1 MAVLN
6 SIRKRGVFL
15 ILIIALALF
24 SFILS
29 DIINKGSSAAS
40 VQNVVATVNGTEILR
55 EDFMT
60 QVDEYQRN
68 LGPNAAASQAM
79 NLVWDRQ
86 LKSLLYDQQVK
97 ALGLTI
103 SEEQLNDQLRMTL
116 ANNPTF
122 QDENGLYS
130 DARLLEY
137 MAAIQNNARAKQ
149 QWDTFLKGVRESL
162 GQSTYA
168 TLVTS
173 GMEVSMADGEQL
185 YRFENDKI
193 DIEYLHVPYSSIADE
208 DVEVSES
215 EIKAYIREHAKDFE
229 VDPMVDLE
237 YVIFEESAS
246 NEDMEAQKGDLT
258 ALIEGFNSA
267 DDVAFYVN
275 DNSDQNFVDQWV
287 RKEGMAQI
295 LRDSLLALPEGDVY
309 GPYRD
314 GSNFKLSKVIAT
326 MQMPDSVE
334 ARHILIPV
342 GLSRAD
348 SITRSP
354 AEARAFADSLY
365 AELKKNRRKF
375 ADFVRAHSSD
385 VGSVEKGGHYDYFG
399 YNTMVAPFRDFCFE
413 GRTGDLGVVES
424 QFGVHII
431 EIEGQKEKST
441 AYKVATISREI
452 EPSEA
457 TLSLVFSE
465 SAKFE
470 EAARN
475 EGFTVAADQKG
486 LTPRPV
492 NRIGALDAN
501 IPGIGNNRSII
512 NWAFQEDVSVGDVK
526 RFNLNESYVVAQV
539 TRKSTEKAL
548 MSVAEASATVT
559 PILRKQK
566 KAQMIRQGL
575 SGTTLQEL
583 ASSQNVTVKTAS
595 ALTRATPTIAGAG
608 TEPVVVGAAFGVG
621 ALNTTELIDGETGVF
636 KVRVL
641 SEQPAVAL
649 ENYSSYVNQIKSGLL
664 VNAINTRIFNALKA
678 IADIEDNRADFY

>member
-168 TLVTS
+168 TLVAS

-193 DIEYLHVPYSSIADE
+193 DIEYFHVPYSSIADE
-208 DVEVSES
+208 DVTVSES
-215 EIKAYIREHAKDFE
+215 EIKTYIREHAQDFE
-229 VDPMVDLE
+229 VDPLVDLE

-246 NEDMEAQKGDLT
+246 NEDMEAQKEDLT
-258 ALIEGFNSA
+258 ALIDGFNAA

-314 GSNFKLSKVIAT
+314 GSNFKLSKVVAT

-354 AEARAFADSLY
+354 QEARAFADSLY

-375 ADFVRAHSSD
+375 AAFVRAHSSD
-385 VGSVEKGGHYDYFG
+385 LGSIEKGGHYDYFG

-475 EGFTVAADQKG
+475 EGFSVAADQKG

-512 NWAFQEDVSVGDVK
+512 NWAFQGDVAVGDVK

-566 KAQMIRQGL
+566 KAQIIRQGL

-641 SEQPAVAL
+641 SEQPAVDL

>member
-168 TLVTS
+168 TLVAS

-208 DVEVSES
+208 DVTVSES
-215 EIKAYIREHAKDFE
+215 EIKTYIREHAQDFE

-246 NEDMEAQKGDLT
+246 NEDMEAQKEDLT
-258 ALIEGFNSA
+258 ALIDGFNTA

-314 GSNFKLSKVIAT
+314 GSNFKLSKVVAT

-354 AEARAFADSLY
+354 AEALAFADSLY

-385 VGSVEKGGHYDYFG
+385 LGSVEKGGHYDYFG

-475 EGFTVAADQKG
+475 EGFSVAADQKG

-512 NWAFQEDVSVGDVK
+512 NWAFQGDVAVGDVK

-641 SEQPAVAL
+641 SEQPAVDL

>member
-149 QWDTFLKGVRESL
+149 QWDAFLKGVRESL

-168 TLVTS
+168 TLVAS

-208 DVEVSES
+208 DVTVSES
-215 EIKAYIREHAKDFE
+215 EIKTYIREHAQDFE
-229 VDPMVDLE
+229 VDPLVDLE

-246 NEDMEAQKGDLT
+246 NEDMEAQKEDLT
-258 ALIEGFNSA
+258 ALIDGFNAA

-314 GSNFKLSKVIAT
+314 GSNFKLSKVVAT

-354 AEARAFADSLY
+354 AEALAFADSLY

-385 VGSVEKGGHYDYFG
+385 LGSVEKGGHYDYFG

-475 EGFTVAADQKG
+475 EGFSVAADQKG

-512 NWAFQEDVSVGDVK
+512 NWAFQGDVAVGDVK

-566 KAQMIRQGL
+566 KAQIIRQGL

-641 SEQPAVAL
+641 SEQPAVDL

>member
-168 TLVTS
+168 TLVAS

-208 DVEVSES
+208 DVTVSES
-215 EIKAYIREHAKDFE
+215 EIKTYIREHAQDFE

-246 NEDMEAQKGDLT
+246 NEDMEAQKEDLT
-258 ALIEGFNSA
+258 ALIDGFNAA

-314 GSNFKLSKVIAT
+314 GSNFKLSKVVAT

-354 AEARAFADSLY
+354 AEALAFADSLY

-385 VGSVEKGGHYDYFG
+385 VSSVEKGGHYDYFG

-470 EAARN
+470 ESARN
-475 EGFTVAADQKG
+475 EGFSVAADQKG

-512 NWAFQEDVSVGDVK
+512 NWAFQGDVAVGDVK

-566 KAQMIRQGL
+566 KAQIIRQGL

-641 SEQPAVAL
+641 SEQPAVDL

>member
-168 TLVTS
+168 TLVAS
-173 GMEVSMADGEQL
+173 GMEVSMADGAQL

-208 DVEVSES
+208 DVTVSES
-215 EIKAYIREHAKDFE
+215 EIKTYIREHAQDFE

-246 NEDMEAQKGDLT
+246 NEDMEAQKEDLT
-258 ALIEGFNSA
+258 ALIDGFNAA

-314 GSNFKLSKVIAT
+314 GSNFKLSKVVAT

-354 AEARAFADSLY
+354 AEALAFADSLY

-385 VGSVEKGGHYDYFG
+385 LGSVEKGGHYDYFG

-470 EAARN
+470 EASRN
-475 EGFTVAADQKG
+475 EGFSVAADQKG

-512 NWAFQEDVSVGDVK
+512 NWAFQGDVAVGDVK

-566 KAQMIRQGL
+566 KAQIIRQGL

-641 SEQPAVAL
+641 SEQPAVDL

>member
-29 DIINKGSSAAS
+29 DIINKGGSAAS

-60 QVDEYQRN
+60 QVDQYQRN
-68 LGPNAAASQAM
+68 LGPNASSSQAM

-86 LKSLLYDQQVK
+86 LKALLYDQQVK

-103 SEEQLNDQLRMTL
+103 SEEQLNDQLRMSL

-122 QDENGLYS
+122 QDENGMYS
-130 DARLLEY
+130 DARLIEY

-149 QWDTFLKGVRESL
+149 QWDTYLKGVRESL

-168 TLVTS
+168 SLITS

-193 DIEYLHVPYSSIADE
+193 DIEYLYVPYSSIDDE
-208 DVEVSES
+208 EVDVSES
-215 EIKAYIREHAKDFE
+215 EIRNYIKANAKDFE

-246 NEDMEAQKGDLT
+246 NEDIAAQSEELSE
-258 ALIEGFNSA
+258 LIDSFDSA
-267 DDVAFYVN
+267 EDVEFFVN
-275 DNSDQNFVDQWV
+275 DNSDENFNDQWL
-287 RKEGMAQI
+287 RRDAMAQI
-295 LRDSLLALPEGDVY
+295 LRDSLLTLPQGSVY

-314 GSNFKLSKVIAT
+314 GGNFKLSKVVAN
-326 MQMPDSVE
+326 MQMADSVE

-342 GLSRAD
+342 GLSRVD

-354 AEARAFADSLY
+354 VEARAFADSLY
-365 AELKKNRRKF
+365 GVLKRNRRKF
-375 ADFVRAHSSD
+375 TKFVSDYSSD
-385 VGSVEKGGHYDYFG
+385 LGSVENGGHYDYFG

-413 GRTGDLGVVES
+413 GKTGDLGVVES

-431 EIEGQKEKST
+431 EIEGQKNKSK
-441 AYKVATISREI
+441 AYKVATITREI
-452 EPSEA
+452 EPSEE

-470 EAARN
+470 EAARS
-475 EGFTVAADQKG
+475 EGFDQAADEKG

-492 NRIGALDAN
+492 NRIGALDAS

-512 NWAFQEDVSVGDVK
+512 NWAFQEDVSVGDLK
-526 RFNLNESYVVAQV
+526 RFSLNGSYVVARV
-539 TRKSTEKAL
+539 TRKSTEKSL

-559 PILRKQK
+559 PILRNQK
-566 KAQMIRQGL
+566 KAEQIRQGL
-575 SGTTLQEL
+575 SGSTLQEL
-583 ASSQNVTVKTAS
+583 ATSQNTTVKTAS

-608 TEPVVVGAAFGVG
+608 TEPAVVGAAFGVG

-641 SEQPAVAL
+641 EEQPAVDL
-649 ENYSSYVNQIKSGLL
+649 GNYASYVNQIKSGIA
-664 VNAINTRIFNALKA
+664 VTAINTRIFNALKD
-678 IADIEDNRADFY
+678 IADIEDNRAEFY

>member
-1 MAVLN
+1 M
-6 SIRKRGVFL
+6 
-15 ILIIALALF
+15 
-24 SFILS
+24 
-29 DIINKGSSAAS
+29 
-40 VQNVVATVNGTEILR
+40 
-55 EDFMT
+55 
-60 QVDEYQRN
+60 
-68 LGPNAAASQAM
+68 
-79 NLVWDRQ
+79 
-86 LKSLLYDQQVK
+86 LYDQQVK

-193 DIEYLHVPYSSIADE
+193 DIEYLHVPYSTIEDE
-208 DVEVSES
+208 AVEVSES

-246 NEDMEAQKGDLT
+246 NEDIATQKDDLS

-267 DDVAFYVN
+267 EDVAFYVN

-295 LRDSLLALPEGDVY
+295 LRDSLLSLPEGTVY

-314 GSNFKLSKVIAT
+314 GGNFKLSKVVAT

-354 AEARAFADSLY
+354 LEARAFADSLY
-365 AELKKNRRKF
+365 GELKKNRRKF
-375 ADFVRAHSSD
+375 ADFVSAHSSD
-385 VGSVEKGGHYDYFG
+385 LGSIENGGHYDYFG

-512 NWAFQEDVSVGDVK
+512 NWAFEENVSVGDVK

-621 ALNTTELIDGETGVF
+621 VNGTTELINGETGVF

-641 SEQPAVAL
+641 SAQPAVAL
-649 ENYSSYVNQIKSGLL
+649 ENYSSYVNQIKSGLV

>member
-1 MAVLN
+1 
-6 SIRKRGVFL
+6 
-15 ILIIALALF
+15 
-24 SFILS
+24 
-29 DIINKGSSAAS
+29 
-40 VQNVVATVNGTEILR
+40 
-55 EDFMT
+55 MT

-168 TLVTS
+168 TLVAS

-208 DVEVSES
+208 DVTVSES
-215 EIKAYIREHAKDFE
+215 EIKTYIREHAQDFE
-229 VDPMVDLE
+229 VDPLVDLE

-246 NEDMEAQKGDLT
+246 NEDMEAQKEDLT
-258 ALIEGFNSA
+258 ALIDGFNAA

-314 GSNFKLSKVIAT
+314 GSNFKLSKVVAT

-354 AEARAFADSLY
+354 AEALAFADSLY

-385 VGSVEKGGHYDYFG
+385 LGSVEKGGHYDYFG

-475 EGFTVAADQKG
+475 EGFSVAADQKG

-512 NWAFQEDVSVGDVK
+512 NWAFQGDVAVGDVK

-566 KAQMIRQGL
+566 KAQIIRQGL

-641 SEQPAVAL
+641 SEQPAVDL

>member
-55 EDFMT
+55 EEFMT

-68 LGPNAAASQAM
+68 LGPNAAPSQAM

-86 LKSLLYDQQVK
+86 LKAVLYDQQVK
-97 ALGLTI
+97 ALGVTI

-122 QDENGLYS
+122 QDENGVYS

-137 MAAIQNNARAKQ
+137 MSAIQNNAQARQ

-168 TLVTS
+168 NLVAS
-173 GMEVSMADGEQL
+173 GMEVTMADGEQL

-193 DIEYLHVPYSSIADE
+193 DIEYMQVPYSSIPDE
-208 DVEVSES
+208 DVVVSEN
-215 EIKAYIREHAKDFE
+215 EIKAYIKENAKDFE
-229 VDPMVDLE
+229 VEPMVDLE

-246 NEDMEAQKGDLT
+246 QQDIDVQKEDMS
-258 ALIEGFNSA
+258 ALIEEFETA
-267 DDVAFYVN
+267 EDVAFFVN
-275 DNSDQNFVDQWV
+275 DNSDENFTDQWV
-287 RKEGMAQI
+287 RKDAMAQI
-295 LRDSLLALPEGDVY
+295 LRDSLLALPQGSVY

-314 GSNFKLSKVIAT
+314 GGNFKLSQVVAT

-354 AEARAFADSLY
+354 IEARAFADSLY
-365 AELKKNRRKF
+365 GVLKKNRRKF
-375 ADFVRAHSSD
+375 TSFVEAYSSD
-385 VGSVEKGGHYDYFG
+385 AGSVEKGGHYDYFG

-431 EIEGQKEKST
+431 EIEGQKNKST
-441 AYKVATISREI
+441 AYKIATIAREI

-470 EAARN
+470 EAARS
-475 EGFTVAADQKG
+475 EGFAVAADQKG

-492 NRIGALDAN
+492 NRIGELDAN

-526 RFNLNESYVVAQV
+526 RFSLNESYVVALV

-566 KAQMIRQGL
+566 KAQIIRQGL
-575 SGTTLQEL
+575 SGSTLQEL
-583 ASSQNVTVKTAS
+583 ATSQNVTVKTAS

-621 ALNTTELIDGETGVF
+621 AQGTTELIDGETGVF

-641 SEQPAVAL
+641 SEQPAIDL
-649 ENYSSYVNQIKSGLL
+649 DNYASYVNQIKSGLA
-664 VNAINTRIFNALKA
+664 VNAINTRIFNALKD

>member
-168 TLVTS
+168 TLVAS

-208 DVEVSES
+208 DVTVSES
-215 EIKAYIREHAKDFE
+215 EIKTYIREHAQDFE
-229 VDPMVDLE
+229 VDPLVDLE

-246 NEDMEAQKGDLT
+246 NEDMEAQKEDLT
-258 ALIEGFNSA
+258 ALIDGFNAA

-314 GSNFKLSKVIAT
+314 GSNFKLSKVVAT

-354 AEARAFADSLY
+354 AEALAFADSLY

-385 VGSVEKGGHYDYFG
+385 LGSVEKGGHYDYFG

-475 EGFTVAADQKG
+475 EGFSVAADQKG

-512 NWAFQEDVSVGDVK
+512 NWAFQGDVAVGDVK

-566 KAQMIRQGL
+566 KAQIIRQGL

-641 SEQPAVAL
+641 SEQPAVDL

>member
-314 GSNFKLSKVIAT
+314 GSNFKLSKVVAT

-385 VGSVEKGGHYDYFG
+385 LGSVEKGGHYDYFG

>member
-193 DIEYLHVPYSSIADE
+193 DIEYLHVPYSTIEDE
-208 DVEVSES
+208 AVEVSES

-246 NEDMEAQKGDLT
+246 NEDIATQKDDLS

-267 DDVAFYVN
+267 EDVAFYVN

-295 LRDSLLALPEGDVY
+295 LRDSLLSLPEGTVY

-314 GSNFKLSKVIAT
+314 GGNFKLSKVVAT

-354 AEARAFADSLY
+354 LEARAFADSLY
-365 AELKKNRRKF
+365 GELKKNRRKF
-375 ADFVRAHSSD
+375 ADFVSPHSSD
-385 VGSVEKGGHYDYFG
+385 LGSIENGGHYDYFG

-512 NWAFQEDVSVGDVK
+512 NWAFEENVSVGDVK

-559 PILRKQK
+559 QILRKQK

-621 ALNTTELIDGETGVF
+621 VNGTTELIDGETGVF

-641 SEQPAVAL
+641 AEQPAVAL
-649 ENYSSYVNQIKSGLL
+649 ENYSSYVNQIKSGLV

-678 IADIEDNRADFY
+678 IADIEDNRGDFY

>member
-40 VQNVVATVNGTEILR
+40 VQNVVATVNGTDILR
-55 EDFMT
+55 EEFMT

-68 LGPNAAASQAM
+68 LGPNAAPSQAM

-86 LKSLLYDQQVK
+86 LKALLYDQQVK
-97 ALGLTI
+97 ALGVTI

-122 QDENGLYS
+122 QDENGVYS

-137 MAAIQNNARAKQ
+137 MSAIQNNAQARQ

-168 TLVTS
+168 NLVAS
-173 GMEVSMADGEQL
+173 GMEVTMADGEQL

-193 DIEYLHVPYSSIADE
+193 DIEYMQVPYSSIPDE
-208 DVEVSES
+208 DVVVSEN
-215 EIKAYIREHAKDFE
+215 EIKAYIKENAKDFE
-229 VDPMVDLE
+229 VEPMVDLE

-246 NEDMEAQKGDLT
+246 QQDIDVQKEDMS
-258 ALIEGFNSA
+258 ALIEEFETA
-267 DDVAFYVN
+267 EDVAFFVN
-275 DNSDQNFVDQWV
+275 DNSDENFTDQWV
-287 RKEGMAQI
+287 RKDAMAQI
-295 LRDSLLALPEGDVY
+295 LRDSLLALPQGSVY

-314 GSNFKLSKVIAT
+314 GGNFKLSQVVAT

-354 AEARAFADSLY
+354 IEARAFADSLY
-365 AELKKNRRKF
+365 GVLKKNRRKF
-375 ADFVRAHSSD
+375 TSFVEAYSSD
-385 VGSVEKGGHYDYFG
+385 AGSVEKGGHYDYFG

-431 EIEGQKEKST
+431 EIEGQKNKST
-441 AYKVATISREI
+441 AYKIATIAREI

-470 EAARN
+470 EAARS
-475 EGFTVAADQKG
+475 EGFAVAADQKG

-492 NRIGALDAN
+492 NRIGELDAN

-526 RFNLNESYVVAQV
+526 RFSLNESYVVALV

-566 KAQMIRQGL
+566 KAQIIRQGL
-575 SGTTLQEL
+575 SGSTLQEL
-583 ASSQNVTVKTAS
+583 ATSQNVTVKTAS

-621 ALNTTELIDGETGVF
+621 AQGTTELIDGETGVF

-641 SEQPAVAL
+641 SEQPAIDL
-649 ENYSSYVNQIKSGLL
+649 DNYSSYVNQIKSGLA
-664 VNAINTRIFNALKA
+664 VNAINTRIFNALKD

>member
-168 TLVTS
+168 TLVAS

-208 DVEVSES
+208 DVTVSES
-215 EIKAYIREHAKDFE
+215 EIKTYIREHAQDFE

-246 NEDMEAQKGDLT
+246 NEDMEAQKEDLT
-258 ALIEGFNSA
+258 ALIDGFNAA

-314 GSNFKLSKVIAT
+314 GSNFKLSKVVAT

-354 AEARAFADSLY
+354 AEALAFADSLY

-385 VGSVEKGGHYDYFG
+385 LGSVEKGGHYDYFG

-475 EGFTVAADQKG
+475 EGFSVAADQKG

-512 NWAFQEDVSVGDVK
+512 NWAFQGDVAVGDVK

-566 KAQMIRQGL
+566 KAQIIRQGL

-636 KVRVL
+636 KVRLL
-641 SEQPAVAL
+641 SEQPAVDL

>member
-168 TLVTS
+168 TLVAS

-193 DIEYLHVPYSSIADE
+193 DIEYFHVPYSSIADE
-208 DVEVSES
+208 DVTVSES
-215 EIKAYIREHAKDFE
+215 EIKTYIREHAQDFE
-229 VDPMVDLE
+229 VDPLVDLE

-246 NEDMEAQKGDLT
+246 NEDMEAQKEDLT
-258 ALIEGFNSA
+258 ALIDGFNAA

-314 GSNFKLSKVIAT
+314 GSNFKLSKVVAT

-354 AEARAFADSLY
+354 QEARAFADSLY

-385 VGSVEKGGHYDYFG
+385 LGSVEKGGHYDYFG

-475 EGFTVAADQKG
+475 EGFSVAADQKG

-512 NWAFQEDVSVGDVK
+512 NWAFQGDVAVGDVK

-566 KAQMIRQGL
+566 KAQIIRQGL

-641 SEQPAVAL
+641 SEQPAVDL

>member
-24 SFILS
+24 SFSLS

-55 EDFMT
+55 EEFMT
-60 QVDEYQRN
+60 QVDQYQRN
-68 LGPNAAASQAM
+68 LGPNAAPSQAM

-86 LKSLLYDQQVK
+86 LKALLYDQQVK
-97 ALGLTI
+97 ALGVTI

-122 QDENGLYS
+122 QDENGVYS

-137 MAAIQNNARAKQ
+137 MSAIQNNAQARQ

-168 TLVTS
+168 NLVAS
-173 GMEVSMADGEQL
+173 GMEVTMADGEQL

-193 DIEYLHVPYSSIADE
+193 DIEYMQVPYSSIPDE
-208 DVEVSES
+208 DVVVSEN
-215 EIKAYIREHAKDFE
+215 EIKAYIKENAKDFE
-229 VDPMVDLE
+229 VEPMVDLE

-246 NEDMEAQKGDLT
+246 QQDIAVQKEDMS
-258 ALIEGFNSA
+258 ALIEEFETA
-267 DDVAFYVN
+267 EDVAFFVN
-275 DNSDQNFVDQWV
+275 DNSDENFTDQWV
-287 RKEGMAQI
+287 RKDAMAQI
-295 LRDSLLALPEGDVY
+295 LRDSLLALPQGSVY

-314 GSNFKLSKVIAT
+314 GGNFKLSQVVAT

-354 AEARAFADSLY
+354 IEARAFADSLY
-365 AELKKNRRKF
+365 AVLKKNRRKF
-375 ADFVRAHSSD
+375 TAFVEAYSSD
-385 VGSVEKGGHYDYFG
+385 AGSVEKGGHYDYFG

-431 EIEGQKEKST
+431 EIEGQKNKST
-441 AYKVATISREI
+441 AYKIATIAREI

-470 EAARN
+470 EAARS
-475 EGFTVAADQKG
+475 EGFAVAADQKG

-492 NRIGALDAN
+492 NRIGELDAN

-526 RFNLNESYVVAQV
+526 RFSLNESYVVALV

-566 KAQMIRQGL
+566 KAQIIRQGL
-575 SGTTLQEL
+575 SGSTLQEL
-583 ASSQNVTVKTAS
+583 ATSQNVTVKTAS

-621 ALNTTELIDGETGVF
+621 AQGTTQLIDGETGVF

-641 SEQPAVAL
+641 SEQPAIDL
-649 ENYSSYVNQIKSGLL
+649 DNYSSYVNQIKSGLA
-664 VNAINTRIFNALKA
+664 VNAINTRIFNALKD

>member
-149 QWDTFLKGVRESL
+149 QWDAFLKGVRESL

-168 TLVTS
+168 TLVAS

-193 DIEYLHVPYSSIADE
+193 DIEYFHVPYSSIADE
-208 DVEVSES
+208 DVTVSES
-215 EIKAYIREHAKDFE
+215 EIKTYIREHAQDFE

-246 NEDMEAQKGDLT
+246 NEDMEAQKEDLT
-258 ALIEGFNSA
+258 ALIDGFNAA

-314 GSNFKLSKVIAT
+314 GSNFKLSKVVAT

-354 AEARAFADSLY
+354 AEALAFADSLY

-385 VGSVEKGGHYDYFG
+385 LGSVEKGGHYDYFG

-475 EGFTVAADQKG
+475 EGFSVAADQKG

-512 NWAFQEDVSVGDVK
+512 NWAFQGDVAVGDVK

-566 KAQMIRQGL
+566 KAQIIRQGL

-641 SEQPAVAL
+641 SEQPAVDL

>member
-29 DIINKGSSAAS
+29 DIINKGGSAAS

-60 QVDEYQRN
+60 QVDQYQRN
-68 LGPNAAASQAM
+68 LGPNASPSQAM

-86 LKSLLYDQQVK
+86 LKALLYDQQVK

-103 SEEQLNDQLRMTL
+103 SEEQLNDQLRMSL

-122 QDENGLYS
+122 QDENGMYS
-130 DARLLEY
+130 DARLIEY

-149 QWDTFLKGVRESL
+149 QWDTYLKGVRESL

-168 TLVTS
+168 SLITS

-193 DIEYLHVPYSSIADE
+193 DIEYLYVPYSSIDDE
-208 DVEVSES
+208 EVDVSES
-215 EIKAYIREHAKDFE
+215 EIRNYIKANAKDFE

-246 NEDMEAQKGDLT
+246 KEDIAAQSEELSE
-258 ALIEGFNSA
+258 LIDSFDSA
-267 DDVAFYVN
+267 EDVEFFVN
-275 DNSDQNFVDQWV
+275 DNSDENFNDQWL
-287 RKEGMAQI
+287 RRDAMAQI
-295 LRDSLLALPEGDVY
+295 LRDSLLTLPQGSVY

-314 GSNFKLSKVIAT
+314 GGNFKLSKVVAN
-326 MQMPDSVE
+326 MQMADSVE

-342 GLSRAD
+342 GLSRVD

-365 AELKKNRRKF
+365 GVLKRNRRKF
-375 ADFVRAHSSD
+375 TKFVSDYSSD
-385 VGSVEKGGHYDYFG
+385 LGSVENGGHYDYFG

-413 GRTGDLGVVES
+413 GKTGDLGVVES

-431 EIEGQKEKST
+431 EIEGQKNKSK
-441 AYKVATISREI
+441 AYKVATITREI
-452 EPSEA
+452 EPSEE

-470 EAARN
+470 EAARS
-475 EGFTVAADQKG
+475 EGFDQAADEKG

-492 NRIGALDAN
+492 NRIGALDAS

-512 NWAFQEDVSVGDVK
+512 NWAFQEDVSVGDLK
-526 RFNLNESYVVAQV
+526 RFSLNGSYVVARV
-539 TRKSTEKAL
+539 TRKSTEKSL

-559 PILRKQK
+559 PILRNQK
-566 KAQMIRQGL
+566 KAEQIRQGL
-575 SGTTLQEL
+575 SGSTLQEL
-583 ASSQNVTVKTAS
+583 ATSQNTTVKTAS

-608 TEPVVVGAAFGVG
+608 TEPAVVGAAFGVG

-641 SEQPAVAL
+641 EEQPAVDL
-649 ENYSSYVNQIKSGLL
+649 GNYASYVNQIKSGIA
-664 VNAINTRIFNALKA
+664 VTAINTRIFNALKD
-678 IADIEDNRADFY
+678 IADIEDNRAEFY

>member
-168 TLVTS
+168 TLVAS
-173 GMEVSMADGEQL
+173 GMEVSMADGAQL

-208 DVEVSES
+208 DVTVSES
-215 EIKAYIREHAKDFE
+215 EIKTYIREHAQDFE

-246 NEDMEAQKGDLT
+246 NEDMEAQKEDLT
-258 ALIEGFNSA
+258 ALIDGFNTA

-314 GSNFKLSKVIAT
+314 GSNFKLSKVVAT

-354 AEARAFADSLY
+354 AEALAFADSLY

-385 VGSVEKGGHYDYFG
+385 LGSVEKGGHYDYFG

-475 EGFTVAADQKG
+475 EGFSVAADQKG

-512 NWAFQEDVSVGDVK
+512 NWAFQGDVAVGDVK

-641 SEQPAVAL
+641 SEQPAVDL

>member
-215 EIKAYIREHAKDFE
+215 EIKAYIRDHAKDFE

>member
-55 EDFMT
+55 EEFMT

-79 NLVWDRQ
+79 NLVWDRE
-86 LKSLLYDQQVK
+86 LKALLFDQQVK

-122 QDENGLYS
+122 QDENGMYS
-130 DARLLEY
+130 DARLIEY
-137 MAAIQNNARAKQ
+137 MSAIQNNARAKQ

-168 TLVTS
+168 TLVAS

-193 DIEYLHVPYSSIADE
+193 DIEYLHVPYSSIPDE
-208 DVEVSES
+208 EIEVSEG
-215 EIKAYIREHAKDFE
+215 EIKAYIRENAKDFE
-229 VDPMVDLE
+229 VEPMVDLE

-246 NEDMEAQKGDLT
+246 NEDIAAVKEKMSVLV
-258 ALIEGFNSA
+258 EGFETT

-275 DNSDQNFVDQWV
+275 DNSDQNFADQWV
-287 RKEGMAQI
+287 RQDAMAQI
-295 LRDSLLALPEGDVY
+295 LRDSLLSLPEGTVY

-314 GSNFKLSKVIAT
+314 GVNFKLSKVVGT

-354 AEARAFADSLY
+354 LEARAFADSLY

-375 ADFVRAHSSD
+375 ADYVSAYSSD
-385 VGSVEKGGHYDYFG
+385 MGSVEKGGHYDYFG

-431 EIEGQKEKST
+431 EIEGQKDKST
-441 AYKVATISREI
+441 AYKVATIAREI

-470 EAARN
+470 EAARS
-475 EGFTVAADQKG
+475 EGFTASADQKG

-492 NRIGALDAN
+492 NRIGVLDAN

-512 NWAFQEDVSVGDVK
+512 NWAFQDEVSIGDVK

-566 KAQMIRQGL
+566 KAAQIRQGL
-575 SGTTLQEL
+575 SGNTLQEL

-595 ALTRATPTIAGAG
+595 ALTRSTPTIAGAG

-621 ALNTTELIDGETGVF
+621 VNGTTELINGETGVF

-641 SEQPAVAL
+641 SAQPAVAL
-649 ENYSSYVNQIKSGLL
+649 ENYSSYVNQIKAGLA

>member
-168 TLVTS
+168 TLVAS

-193 DIEYLHVPYSSIADE
+193 DIEYFHVPYSSIADE
-208 DVEVSES
+208 DVTVSES
-215 EIKAYIREHAKDFE
+215 EIKTYIREHAQDFE

-246 NEDMEAQKGDLT
+246 NEDMEAQKEDLT
-258 ALIEGFNSA
+258 ALIDGFNAA

-314 GSNFKLSKVIAT
+314 GSNFKLSKVVAT

-354 AEARAFADSLY
+354 AEALAFADSLY

-375 ADFVRAHSSD
+375 AAFVRAHSSD
-385 VGSVEKGGHYDYFG
+385 LGSIEKGGHYDYFG

-475 EGFTVAADQKG
+475 EGFSVAADQKG

-512 NWAFQEDVSVGDVK
+512 NWAFQGDVAVGDVK

-566 KAQMIRQGL
+566 KAQIIRQGL

-641 SEQPAVAL
+641 SEQPAVDL

>member
-168 TLVTS
+168 TLVAS

-208 DVEVSES
+208 DVTVSES
-215 EIKAYIREHAKDFE
+215 EIKTYIREHAQDFE

-246 NEDMEAQKGDLT
+246 NEDMEAQKEDLT
-258 ALIEGFNSA
+258 ALIDGFNAA

-314 GSNFKLSKVIAT
+314 GSNFKMSKVVAT

-354 AEARAFADSLY
+354 AEALAFADSLY

-385 VGSVEKGGHYDYFG
+385 LGSVEKGGHYDYFG

-475 EGFTVAADQKG
+475 EGFSVAADQKG

-512 NWAFQEDVSVGDVK
+512 NWAFQGDVAVGDVK

-566 KAQMIRQGL
+566 KAQIIRQGL

-641 SEQPAVAL
+641 SEQPAVDL

>member
-149 QWDTFLKGVRESL
+149 QWDAFLKGVRESL

-168 TLVTS
+168 TLVAS

-208 DVEVSES
+208 DVTVSES
-215 EIKAYIREHAKDFE
+215 EIKTYIREHAQDFE

-246 NEDMEAQKGDLT
+246 NEDMEAQKEDLT
-258 ALIEGFNSA
+258 ALIDGFNAA

-314 GSNFKLSKVIAT
+314 GSNFKLSKVVAT

-354 AEARAFADSLY
+354 AEALAFADSLY

-385 VGSVEKGGHYDYFG
+385 LGSVEKGGHYDYFG

-475 EGFTVAADQKG
+475 EGFSVAADQKG

-512 NWAFQEDVSVGDVK
+512 NWAFQGDVAVGDVK

-566 KAQMIRQGL
+566 KAQIIRQGL

-641 SEQPAVAL
+641 SEQPAVDL

>member
-168 TLVTS
+168 TLVAS

-193 DIEYLHVPYSSIADE
+193 DIEYLHVPYSSIVDE

-267 DDVAFYVN
+267 DDVGFYVN

-314 GSNFKLSKVIAT
+314 GGNFKLSKVVAT

-365 AELKKNRRKF
+365 AELKKSRRKF

-385 VGSVEKGGHYDYFG
+385 VGSVDKGGHYDYFG

>member
-29 DIINKGSSAAS
+29 DIINKGGSAAS

-60 QVDEYQRN
+60 QVDQYQRN
-68 LGPNAAASQAM
+68 LGPNASSSQAM

-86 LKSLLYDQQVK
+86 LKALLYDQQVK

-103 SEEQLNDQLRMTL
+103 SEEQLNDQLRMSL

-122 QDENGLYS
+122 QDENGMYS
-130 DARLLEY
+130 DARLIEY

-149 QWDTFLKGVRESL
+149 QWDTYLKGVRESL

-168 TLVTS
+168 SLITS

-193 DIEYLHVPYSSIADE
+193 DIEYLYVPYSSIDDE
-208 DVEVSES
+208 EVDVSES
-215 EIKAYIREHAKDFE
+215 EIRNYIKANAKDFE

-246 NEDMEAQKGDLT
+246 NEDIAAQSEELSE
-258 ALIEGFNSA
+258 LIDSFDSA
-267 DDVAFYVN
+267 EDVEFFVN
-275 DNSDQNFVDQWV
+275 DNSDENFNDQWL
-287 RKEGMAQI
+287 RRDAMAQI
-295 LRDSLLALPEGDVY
+295 LRDSLLTLPQGSVY

-314 GSNFKLSKVIAT
+314 GGNFKLSKVVAN
-326 MQMPDSVE
+326 MQMADSVE

-342 GLSRAD
+342 GLSRVD

-365 AELKKNRRKF
+365 GVLKRNRRKF
-375 ADFVRAHSSD
+375 TKFVSDYSSD
-385 VGSVEKGGHYDYFG
+385 LGSVENGGHYDYFG

-413 GRTGDLGVVES
+413 GKTGDLGVVES

-431 EIEGQKEKST
+431 EIEGQKNKSK
-441 AYKVATISREI
+441 AYKVATITREI
-452 EPSEA
+452 EPSEE

-470 EAARN
+470 EAARS
-475 EGFTVAADQKG
+475 EGFDQAADEKG

-492 NRIGALDAN
+492 NRIGALDAS

-512 NWAFQEDVSVGDVK
+512 NWAFQEDVSVGDLK
-526 RFNLNESYVVAQV
+526 RFSLNGSYVVARV
-539 TRKSTEKAL
+539 TRKSTEKSL

-559 PILRKQK
+559 PILRNQK
-566 KAQMIRQGL
+566 KAEQIRQGL
-575 SGTTLQEL
+575 SGSTLQEL
-583 ASSQNVTVKTAS
+583 ATSQNTTVKTAS

-608 TEPVVVGAAFGVG
+608 TEPAVVGAALG
-621 ALNTTELIDGETGVF
+621 
-636 KVRVL
+636 
-641 SEQPAVAL
+641 
-649 ENYSSYVNQIKSGLL
+649 
-664 VNAINTRIFNALKA
+664 
-678 IADIEDNRADFY
+678 

>member
-6 SIRKRGVFL
+6 SSRKRGVFL

-168 TLVTS
+168 TLVAS

-208 DVEVSES
+208 DVTVSES
-215 EIKAYIREHAKDFE
+215 EIKTYIREHAQDFE

-246 NEDMEAQKGDLT
+246 NEDMEAQKEDLT
-258 ALIEGFNSA
+258 ALIDGFNAA

-314 GSNFKLSKVIAT
+314 GSNFKLSKVVAT

-354 AEARAFADSLY
+354 AEALAFADSLY

-385 VGSVEKGGHYDYFG
+385 LGSVEKGGHYDYFG

-475 EGFTVAADQKG
+475 EGFSVAADQKG

-512 NWAFQEDVSVGDVK
+512 NWAFQGDVAVGDVK

-566 KAQMIRQGL
+566 KAQIIRQGL

-641 SEQPAVAL
+641 SEQPAVDL

>member
-29 DIINKGSSAAS
+29 DIINKGGSAAS

-60 QVDEYQRN
+60 QVDQYQRN
-68 LGPNAAASQAM
+68 LGPNASASQAM

-86 LKSLLYDQQVK
+86 LKALLYDQQVK
-97 ALGLTI
+97 ALGLAI
-103 SEEQLNDQLRMTL
+103 SEEQLNDQLRMSL

-122 QDENGLYS
+122 QDENGMYS
-130 DARLLEY
+130 DARLIEY

-149 QWDTFLKGVRESL
+149 QWDTYLKGVRESL

-168 TLVTS
+168 SLVTS

-193 DIEYLHVPYSSIADE
+193 DIEYLYVPYSSIDDE
-208 DVEVSES
+208 EVEVSES
-215 EIKAYIREHAKDFE
+215 EIRNYIKANSKDFE

-246 NEDMEAQKGDLT
+246 NEDIAAQNKELSDL
-258 ALIEGFNSA
+258 IDSFDSA
-267 DDVAFYVN
+267 EDVEFFVN
-275 DNSDQNFVDQWV
+275 DNSDENYNDQWL
-287 RKEGMAQI
+287 RRDAMAQI
-295 LRDSLLALPEGDVY
+295 LRDSLLTLPQGLVY

-314 GSNFKLSKVIAT
+314 GGNFKLSKVVAN

-342 GLSRAD
+342 GLSRVD

-365 AELKKNRRKF
+365 GVLKRNRRKF
-375 ADFVRAHSSD
+375 TKFVSDYSSD
-385 VGSVEKGGHYDYFG
+385 LGSIENGGHYDYFG

-413 GRTGDLGVVES
+413 GKTGDLGVVES

-431 EIEGQKEKST
+431 EIEGQKNKSK

-452 EPSEA
+452 EPSEE

-470 EAARN
+470 EAARS
-475 EGFTVAADQKG
+475 EGFDQAADEKG

-492 NRIGALDAN
+492 NRIGALDAS

-512 NWAFQEDVSVGDVK
+512 NWAFQEDVSVGDLK
-526 RFNLNESYVVAQV
+526 RFSLNGSYVVARV
-539 TRKSTEKAL
+539 TRKSTEQSL

-559 PILRKQK
+559 PILRNQK
-566 KAQMIRQGL
+566 KAKQIRQGL
-575 SGTTLQEL
+575 SGSTLQEL
-583 ASSQNVTVKTAS
+583 ATSQNTTVKTAS

-608 TEPVVVGAAFGVG
+608 TEPAVVGAAFGVG

-641 SEQPAVAL
+641 EEQPAVDL
-649 ENYSSYVNQIKSGLL
+649 GNYASYVNQIKSGIA
-664 VNAINTRIFNALKA
+664 VTAINTRIFNALRD
-678 IADIEDNRADFY
+678 IADIEDNRAEFY

>member
-162 GQSTYA
+162 GQSTFA

-295 LRDSLLALPEGDVY
+295 LRDSLLALPEGDIY

-314 GSNFKLSKVIAT
+314 GSNFKLSKVVAT

>member
-149 QWDTFLKGVRESL
+149 QWDAFLKGVRESL

-168 TLVTS
+168 TLVAS

-208 DVEVSES
+208 DVTVSES
-215 EIKAYIREHAKDFE
+215 EIKTYIREHAQDFE

-246 NEDMEAQKGDLT
+246 NEDMEAQKEDLT
-258 ALIEGFNSA
+258 ALIDGFNAA

-314 GSNFKLSKVIAT
+314 GSNFKLSKVVAT

-354 AEARAFADSLY
+354 AEALAFADSLY

-385 VGSVEKGGHYDYFG
+385 LGSVEKGGHYDYFG

-413 GRTGDLGVVES
+413 VRTGDLGVVES

-475 EGFTVAADQKG
+475 EGFSVAADQKG

-512 NWAFQEDVSVGDVK
+512 NWAFQGDVAVGDVK

-566 KAQMIRQGL
+566 KAQIIRQGL

-641 SEQPAVAL
+641 SEQPAVDL

>member
-29 DIINKGSSAAS
+29 DIINKGISAAS

-215 EIKAYIREHAKDFE
+215 EIKVYIREHAKDFE

-314 GSNFKLSKVIAT
+314 GSNFKLSKVVAT

-365 AELKKNRRKF
+365 AELKKSRRKF

-385 VGSVEKGGHYDYFG
+385 VGSVDKGGHYDYFG

>member
-79 NLVWDRQ
+79 NLVWDRK

-168 TLVTS
+168 TLVAS

-193 DIEYLHVPYSSIADE
+193 DIEYFHVPYSSIADE
-208 DVEVSES
+208 DVTVSES
-215 EIKAYIREHAKDFE
+215 EIKTYIREHAQDFE

-246 NEDMEAQKGDLT
+246 NEDMEAQKEDLT
-258 ALIEGFNSA
+258 ALIDGFNAA

-295 LRDSLLALPEGDVY
+295 LRDSLLALHEGDVY

-314 GSNFKLSKVIAT
+314 GSNFKLSKVVAT

-354 AEARAFADSLY
+354 AEALAFADSLY

-385 VGSVEKGGHYDYFG
+385 LGSVEKGGHYDYFG

-475 EGFTVAADQKG
+475 EGFSVAADQKG

-512 NWAFQEDVSVGDVK
+512 NWAFQGDVAVGDVK

-566 KAQMIRQGL
+566 KAQIIRQGL

-641 SEQPAVAL
+641 SEQPAVDL

>member
-314 GSNFKLSKVIAT
+314 GSNFKLSKVVAT

-385 VGSVEKGGHYDYFG
+385 VGSVDNGGHYDYFG

>member
-168 TLVTS
+168 TLVAS
-173 GMEVSMADGEQL
+173 GMEVSMADGAQL

-208 DVEVSES
+208 DVTVSES
-215 EIKAYIREHAKDFE
+215 EIKTYIREHAQDFE

-246 NEDMEAQKGDLT
+246 NEDMEAQKEDLT
-258 ALIEGFNSA
+258 ALIDGFNAA

-314 GSNFKLSKVIAT
+314 GSNFKLSKVVAT

-354 AEARAFADSLY
+354 AEALAFADSLY

-385 VGSVEKGGHYDYFG
+385 LGSVEKGGHYDYFG

-475 EGFTVAADQKG
+475 EGFSVAADQKG

-512 NWAFQEDVSVGDVK
+512 NWAFQGDVAVGDVK

-641 SEQPAVAL
+641 SEQPAVDL

>member
-86 LKSLLYDQQVK
+86 LKSMLYDQQVK

-258 ALIEGFNSA
+258 ALIEGFNTA
-267 DDVAFYVN
+267 GDVAFYVN

-314 GSNFKLSKVIAT
+314 GSNFKLSKVVAT

>member
-168 TLVTS
+168 TLVAS

-193 DIEYLHVPYSSIADE
+193 DIEYFHVPYSSIADE
-208 DVEVSES
+208 DVTVSES
-215 EIKAYIREHAKDFE
+215 EIKTYIREHAQDFE

-246 NEDMEAQKGDLT
+246 NEDMEAQKEDLT
-258 ALIEGFNSA
+258 ALIDGFNAA

-314 GSNFKLSKVIAT
+314 GSNFKLSKVVAT

-354 AEARAFADSLY
+354 QEARAFADSLY

-375 ADFVRAHSSD
+375 AAFVRAHSSD
-385 VGSVEKGGHYDYFG
+385 LGSIEKGGHYDYFG

-475 EGFTVAADQKG
+475 EGFSVAADQKG

-512 NWAFQEDVSVGDVK
+512 NWAFQGDVAVGDVK

-566 KAQMIRQGL
+566 KAQIIRQGL

-641 SEQPAVAL
+641 SEQPAVDL

>member
-215 EIKAYIREHAKDFE
+215 EIKVYIREHAKDFE

-267 DDVAFYVN
+267 DDVGFYVN

-314 GSNFKLSKVIAT
+314 GGNFKLSKVVAT

-365 AELKKNRRKF
+365 AELKKSRRKF